1 MLTKAETRVA
11 ASLQEKKARDRLGLY
26 VAEGDKLVREALA
39 LGCGVETVYAVA
51 EWIRDTSSLLEA
63 FPGAIVEVSA
73 DELRRLSAQKT
84 PNGALALIRQSYPSF
99 DWRILG
105 ADLVL
110 VLDAVRDPGNLGS
123 LLRVAAW
130 FGIADVV
137 ASPDSADAFQPK
149 VVQASM
155 GALFH
160 VRVHSLEVVPFL
172 VEARDRGL
180 PIYGAALQG
189 DSIYEAE
196 LERCGLILFGNE
208 SSGLSEESLRFVS
221 HRLVIPAWQESG
233 PGRDS
238 LNVAMAAAVVC
249 SEFRRRALRSDA
261 REKGTPHPAGV
272 TCRSTMSTREEGV

>member
-1 MLTKAETRVA
+1 MEARIMLTKAETRVV
-11 ASLQEKKARDRLGLY
+11 ASLQGKKARDRLGLY

-39 LGCGVETVYAVA
+39 LECDVETVYAVA
-51 EWIRDTSSLLEA
+51 EWIRDSQSLVKA
-63 FPGAIVEVSA
+63 FPGATVEVSA

-84 PNGALALIRQSYPSF
+84 PNGALALIRPSCPPL
-99 DWRILG
+99 DWRAIDS
-105 ADLVL
+105 DLVL
-110 VLDAVRDPGNLGS
+110 VLDAVRDPGNFGG

-160 VRVHSLEVVPFL
+160 VRVHSLEVAPFL

-180 PIYGAALQG
+180 PIYGAVLHG
-189 DSIYEAE
+189 DSIYEVD
-196 LERCGLILFGNE
+196 LERRGLILFGNE
-208 SSGLSEESLRFVS
+208 SSGLSEDSLRFVS
-221 HRLVIPAWQESG
+221 HRLMIPAWRESG

-249 SEFRRRALRSDA
+249 SEFRRRTLCSDA
-261 REKGTPHPAGV
+261 GGVERRTAPA
-272 TCRSTMSTREEGV
+272 

>member
-1 MLTKAETRVA
+1 MLTKAETRVVV
-11 ASLQEKKARDRLGLY
+11 SLQEKKARERLGLY

-39 LGCGVETVYAVA
+39 LGAAVETVYATA
-51 EWIRDTSSLLEA
+51 GWIRDTSSLLEA
-63 FPGAIVEVSA
+63 FPGATVEVSA

-84 PNGALALIRQSYPSF
+84 PNDALALIRQSHPPL
-99 DWRILG
+99 DWRAIG

-110 VLDAVRDPGNLGS
+110 VLDAVRDPGNLGG

-160 VRVHSLEVVPFL
+160 VRVHSLEVAPFL

-180 PIYGAALQG
+180 PIYGTALQG
-189 DSIYEAE
+189 DSIYEVD
-196 LERCGLILFGNE
+196 LERRGLILFGNE
-208 SSGLSEESLRFVS
+208 SSGLSEQLLRFVS
-221 HRLVIPAWQESG
+221 HRLVIPAWRETG

-238 LNVAMAAAVVC
+238 LNVTMAAAVVC
-249 SEFRRRALRSDA
+249 SEFRRRASRSDA
-261 REKGTPHPAGV
+261 EEKGTPHPAGV
-272 TCRSTMSTREEGV
+272 TRRSTMPAREEGV

>member
-1 MLTKAETRVA
+1 MLTKAETRVVV
-11 ASLQEKKARDRLGLY
+11 SLQEKKARDRLGLY

-39 LGCGVETVYAVA
+39 LGSGVETVYAVA
-51 EWIRDTSSLLEA
+51 EWLRDSSSLLEA
-63 FPGAIVEVSA
+63 FPGAVVEVSA

-84 PNGALALIRQSYPSF
+84 PNGALALIRQPHPLL
-99 DWRILG
+99 DWRTLS

-137 ASPDSADAFQPK
+137 ASLDSADAFQPK

-160 VRVHSLEVVPFL
+160 VRVHSLDIASFL

-180 PIYGAALQG
+180 PIYGAVLQG
-189 DSIYEAE
+189 DSIYEVD
-196 LERCGLILFGNE
+196 LERRGVVLFGNE
-208 SSGLSEESLRFVS
+208 SSGLSEQLLQFVS
-221 HRLVIPAWQESG
+221 HRLVVPAWRESG

-249 SEFRRRALRSDA
+249 SEFRRRASRSDA
-261 REKGTPHPAGV
+261 EEKGTPHPAGV
-272 TCRSTMSTREEGV
+272 TRRSTMPAREEGV

>member
-1 MLTKAETRVA
+1 MLTKAETRVVV
-11 ASLQEKKARDRLGLY
+11 SLQEKKARDRLGLY

-39 LGCGVETVYAVA
+39 LGRDVETVYAVA
-51 EWIRDTSSLLEA
+51 EWIRDSSSLLEA
-63 FPGAIVEVSA
+63 FPGATVEVSA
-73 DELRRLSAQKT
+73 DELCRLSAQKT
-84 PNGALALIRQSYPSF
+84 PNGALALIRQSCPAL
-99 DWRILG
+99 DWSTIG
-105 ADLVL
+105 ADLVV
-110 VLDAVRDPGNLGS
+110 VLDAVRDPGNLGG

-160 VRVHSLEVVPFL
+160 VRVHSLEMEPFL

-180 PIYGAALQG
+180 SIYGAVLQG
-189 DSIYEAE
+189 DSIYEAD
-196 LERCGLILFGNE
+196 LERRGLILFGNE
-208 SSGLSEESLRFVS
+208 SSGLSEELLRFVS
-221 HRLVIPAWQESG
+221 HRLVIPAWRESG

-261 REKGTPHPAGV
+261 GEGERCTTPA
-272 TCRSTMSTREEGV
+272 

>member
-1 MLTKAETRVA
+1 MLTKAEARVA

-39 LGCGVETVYAVA
+39 LGCDVETVYAVA

-84 PNGALALIRQSYPSF
+84 PNGALALIRQPCPSF
-99 DWRILG
+99 DWRTLG

-123 LLRVAAW
+123 LLRIAAW

-180 PIYGAALQG
+180 SIYGAVLQG
-189 DSIYEAE
+189 DSIYEAD

-208 SSGLSEESLRFVS
+208 SSGLSEELLRFVS
-221 HRLVIPAWQESG
+221 HRLVIPAWRESG

-249 SEFRRRALRSDA
+249 SEFRRRALRSDSGE
-261 REKGTPHPAGV
+261 RERCTTPA
-272 TCRSTMSTREEGV
+272 

>member
-1 MLTKAETRVA
+1 MLTKAETRVVV
-11 ASLQEKKARDRLGLY
+11 SLQEKKARDRLGLY

-39 LGCGVETVYAVA
+39 LGSDVETVYAVA
-51 EWIRDTSSLLEA
+51 AWIHDTSSLVEA
-63 FPGAIVEVSA
+63 FPGSIVEVSA

-84 PNGALALIRQSYPSF
+84 PNGALALLRQPHPLL
-99 DWRILG
+99 DWEAISS
-105 ADLVL
+105 DLVI
-110 VLDAVRDPGNLGS
+110 VLDAVRDPGNFGG

-160 VRVHSLEVVPFL
+160 VRVHSLEVAPFL
-172 VEARDRGL
+172 VEARERGL
-180 PIYGAALQG
+180 PIYGSMLRG
-189 DSIYEAE
+189 DSIYEAD
-196 LERCGLILFGNE
+196 LERRGLILFGNE
-208 SSGLSEESLRFVS
+208 SSGLSEDSLRFVS
-221 HRLVIPAWQESG
+221 HRLVIPAWGESG

-249 SEFRRRALRSDA
+249 SEFRRRALRLDVGGGERRNA
-261 REKGTPHPAGV
+261 PA
-272 TCRSTMSTREEGV
+272 

>member
-11 ASLQEKKARDRLGLY
+11 ASHQEKKARDRLGLY

-39 LGCGVETVYAVA
+39 LGCDVETVYAVA

-84 PNGALALIRQSYPSF
+84 PNGALALIRQSCPPL
-99 DWRILG
+99 DWRTLG

-137 ASPDSADAFQPK
+137 TSPDSADAFQPK

-160 VRVHSLEVVPFL
+160 VRVHSLDIASFL

-180 PIYGAALQG
+180 PIYGAVLQG
-189 DSIYEAE
+189 DSIYEVN
-196 LERCGLILFGNE
+196 LERRGVVLFGNE
-208 SSGLSEESLRFVS
+208 SSGLSEQLLQFVS
-221 HRLVIPAWQESG
+221 HRLVVPAWRESG

-249 SEFRRRALRSDA
+249 SEFRRRASRSDA
-261 REKGTPHPAGV
+261 LGEERRTAPA
-272 TCRSTMSTREEGV
+272 